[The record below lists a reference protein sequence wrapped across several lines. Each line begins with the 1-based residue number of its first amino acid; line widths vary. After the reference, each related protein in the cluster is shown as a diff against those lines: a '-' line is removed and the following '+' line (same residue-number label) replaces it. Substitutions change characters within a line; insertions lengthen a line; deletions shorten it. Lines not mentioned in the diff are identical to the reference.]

1 MIWQERPCFHT
12 NLIKLTNSIS
22 VYLRYVVLCFQMIY
36 KISKLTFLLVVAFRR
51 YTHIP
56 SDLMTSSTTEMTPT
70 LLLLLL
76 DATVFASRMFFDR
89 RRHGLEHLYSSPIAL
104 ESDPHCDFV
113 YIPPEDSYVLPCV
126 YTAIVKCVP

>member
-1 MIWQERPCFHT
+1 
-12 NLIKLTNSIS
+12 
-22 VYLRYVVLCFQMIY
+22 MIY

-56 SDLMTSSTTEMTPT
+56 SDLMTSSTTELTPT
-70 LLLLLL
+70 LLLLL
-76 DATVFASRMFFDR
+76 DATVFVGRMFFDR

-104 ESDPHCDFV
+104 ESDPHCLQSDFV

-126 YTAIVKCVP
+126 YTAIVKMCPILGL